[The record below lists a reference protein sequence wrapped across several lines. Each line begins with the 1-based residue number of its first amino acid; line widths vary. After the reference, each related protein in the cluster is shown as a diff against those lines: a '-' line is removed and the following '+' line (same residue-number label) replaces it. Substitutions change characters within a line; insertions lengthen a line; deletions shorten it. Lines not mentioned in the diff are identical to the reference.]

1 MLSLSLALI
10 SMDALLL
17 KFATMSLL
25 DSIQASA
32 ILATFAALIDLAMKL
47 ILGALRGI

>member
-10 SMDALLL
+10 SKDVLLL

-25 DSIQASA
+25 DTIQASGV
-32 ILATFAALIDLAMKL
+32 LATLGSLINLAMKL
-47 ILGALRGI
+47 ILGSFGN

>member
-17 KFATMSLL
+17 KLGAISLL
-25 DSIQASA
+25 DSIQASG
-32 ILATFAALIDLAMKL
+32 ILATLAALIDLAMKL
-47 ILGALRGI
+47 ILNGYGR